1 MVQALGEQPT
11 RCLSQL
17 PQFSLQFALQA
28 TRSERHSRARL
39 ASTEGLHDRVSS

>member
-1 MVQALGEQPT
+1 MINKESAILSRRNAMVQALGEQPT

-28 TRSERHSRARL
+28 TR
-39 ASTEGLHDRVSS
+39 